1 MKRSFLTRG
10 FRKRA
15 QTAAVLAA
23 PALCLALSPSLADS
37 AEAQTLDSPPE
48 YAQLAVTVF
57 PFLGA
62 STTPL
67 EQRLPFAPMAG
78 FRVTGEL
85 WNHVAPSVRI
95 GVFLGGGATLIAVS
109 ERTDCRTGSC
119 GGSQTDL
126 GLSYLATVEGGFTAD
141 MPGRPYVLGFLGRAF
156 PSEAKDYDLAR
167 REYNQVL
174 SATWGFGG
182 GAWINSGGISI
193 QVEARFR
200 RDKRYLTTEDDA
212 LEILLGVP
220 LRSS

>member
-1 MKRSFLTRG
+1 M
-10 FRKRA
+10 
-15 QTAAVLAA
+15 
-23 PALCLALSPSLADS
+23 PDS
-37 AEAQTLDSPPE
+37 EPE

-62 STTPL
+62 STAPL

-85 WNHVAPSVRI
+85 WSQIAPSARI
-95 GVFLGGGATLIAVS
+95 GVFLGGGASLIAVS
-109 ERTDCRTGSC
+109 ERADCSSGPCGSH
-119 GGSQTDL
+119 TDL
-126 GLSYLATVEGGFTAD
+126 GLSYMATIEGGFTSD
-141 MPGRPYVLGFLGRAF
+141 ILGRPYVLGFLGRAF
-156 PSEAKDYDLAR
+156 PSEATDYDLVR
-167 REYNQVL
+167 REYSRVL

-182 GAWINSGGISI
+182 GVWINSGGISI

-200 RDKRYLTTEDDA
+200 RDSRYLTTEDDA